1 MRTAE
6 NVSTELDAL
15 TGLCNIEGFRK
26 KASAELRDSAKRSR
40 GQVLVFFDLD
50 DFKIFNRSYGYTR
63 GNELLQFIADTL
75 RQKFPDSLIARL
87 ADDHFAVLTYDED
100 LYRRIRGVYAMVRG
114 YENANN
120 EIKAG
125 IYNPLPEEEPLQA
138 CDKAR
143 IACDAIKKTYGRI
156 YQRYEESLTRNIFN
170 KRYILDH
177 LDQAIQEEWLRVYYQ
192 PIIRIATGQLC
203 EAEALCRWQDP
214 SYGLIPPS
222 QFISILEDAQLI
234 WKLDEFVIEHAC
246 RDMAGL
252 KESGSQFVP
261 VSVNLSRRDFDPAVC
276 DIFSYTE
283 SVLSKYHLSRSD
295 IDVEITESALTS
307 MESVLKSGLSDFRQA
322 GYQLWMDDFGSGY
335 SSLNVL
341 KEYDFDTIKIDLRFL
356 QGTEQGAS
364 GEKART
370 ILSSIIRMAKELSI
384 QTVCEGVETKAQLE
398 VLSAYGCEKAQGYF
412 FARPVPLA
420 ELLAMHMDFESRDD
434 RRYADE
440 IGRVNILG
448 MREDTGSSAK
458 VMGSLPMAVLEYRD
472 GYARPISANHGFQEF
487 LQSIHMDSLGQFE
500 TRINSG
506 SALGEK
512 FAHTAS
518 LCLETGQP
526 AAMDFIEHGDYCS
539 ARMDRIAVNS
549 ESSAFT
555 VLLTVDD
562 TSRTAGMQSLTA
574 RDAALRSLYSIYSFV
589 VLYDPLQNTYHTL
602 YRSSSIFT
610 ADHDSPKL
618 TESLERFAS
627 ARILPE
633 EQERFLNFYSVKEMV
648 RRIKAQ
654 DTSYRTGWFQTLG
667 EDGGYHWAIYL
678 QLPMEYE
685 GGSYVISAS
694 RSIVD
699 PAATQQAEEAELLRR
714 FSMSGMR
721 EVKSTPAPAASDLI
735 SDSSLMAELLNTL
748 HAGVFWKDE
757 KRRFLGA
764 NQYFLDYYGL
774 SRAQLL
780 GRNDED
786 MGWHVDPGPFQDDEL
801 EVLSKGRR
809 ISGVIGTCIRSGEVR
824 RIKTYKSPIYQDGK
838 IRGLIGYFIDIT
850 ETTEAGGHIDSLTGC
865 QDLEGFRASAQ
876 EYEDARSRIGQD
888 YACIKVDLDEF
899 HRFNEEYG
907 IEGGDEL
914 LRRSAAAIRGAAGAD
929 SVVARIDND
938 EFVILH
944 QIHGDDLQKLMRHIG
959 TAIAGIHEIHGK
971 PCRVSASLESVTASK
986 LNKEDLQNLL
996 SGMPL
1001 SADAPINSN

>member
-1 MRTAE
+1 MSTTE
-6 NVSTELDAL
+6 TVSTGIDAL
-15 TGLCNIEGFRK
+15 TGLCNIEGFRREANAALK
-26 KASAELRDSAKRSR
+26 DSAVRNR
-40 GQVLVFFDLD
+40 GLVLVFLDLD

-63 GNELLQFIADTL
+63 GNEFLQFIADTL
-75 RQKFPDSLIARL
+75 RQKFPGALIARL
-87 ADDHFAVLTYDED
+87 ADDHFAVLTFDED
-100 LYRRIRGVYAMVRG
+100 LYRRIRGVNAMVRG
-114 YENANN
+114 YENANT

-177 LDQAIQEEWLRVYYQ
+177 LDQAIREEWLRVYYQ

-222 QFISILEDAQLI
+222 QFISVLEDAQLI

-246 RDMAGL
+246 KDMAGL
-252 KESGSQFVP
+252 REAGRQFVP
-261 VSVNLSRRDFDPAVC
+261 VSVNLSRRDFDPAIC
-276 DIFSYTE
+276 DIFSYAE
-283 SVLSKYHLSRSD
+283 SVLSRYHLSRGDMD
-295 IDVEITESALTS
+295 IEITESALNS
-307 MESVLKSGLSDFRQA
+307 MESVLRSGLADFRRA

-341 KEYDFDTIKIDLRFL
+341 KDYDFDTLKIDLRFL
-356 QGTEQGAS
+356 QGAEQDES

-398 VLSAYGCEKAQGYF
+398 LLSAFGCEKAQGYF

-448 MREDTGSSAK
+448 LREDSSTK
-458 VMGSLPMAVLEYRD
+458 IMGSLPMAVLEYRD
-472 GYARPISANHGFQEF
+472 GYARPISANHGFLEF
-487 LQSIHMDSLGQFE
+487 LQSIHIDSLGQFE
-500 TRINSG
+500 TRMNSG

-526 AAMDFIEHGDYCS
+526 AGMDFIEHGDYCS

-589 VLYDPLQNTYHTL
+589 VLYDPLQDTYRTL
-602 YRSSSIFT
+602 YRSSSVFT

-618 TESLERFAS
+618 SESLERFAS

-633 EQERFLNFYSVKEMV
+633 EQQRFLEFYKVDRMV
-648 RRIKAQ
+648 RRIRAN
-654 DTSYRTGWFQTLG
+654 DSSYRTSWFRTLG

-678 QLPMEYE
+678 QLPMNYE
-685 GGSYVISAS
+685 GGSYIVSAS
-694 RSIVD
+694 RTFID
-699 PAATQQAEEAELLRR
+699 PSSPQRSEEADLLRKLGE
-714 FSMSGMR
+714 SGILKAM
-721 EVKSTPAPAASDLI
+721 KGSAAPSAAADAI
-735 SDSSLMAELLNTL
+735 SDSGLLNELLNTL

-757 KRRFLGA
+757 KRRYLGA
-764 NQYFLDYYGL
+764 NQYFLDYFGL
-774 SRAQLL
+774 SLAQLL
-780 GRNDED
+780 GQNDEE
-786 MGWHVDPGPFQDDEL
+786 MGWHVNPEPFQDDEL
-801 EVLSKGRR
+801 EVLRSGRR
-809 ISGVIGTCIRSGEVR
+809 ISGVIGTCIRKGEAR
-824 RIKTYKSPIYQDGK
+824 RIKTYKSPIYQDGR
-838 IRGLIGYFIDIT
+838 IRGLVGYFIDIT
-850 ETTEAGGHIDSLTGC
+850 EATEAGTHVDSLTGAL
-865 QDLEGFRASAQ
+865 DLEGFCASCR
-876 EYEDARSRIGQD
+876 EYEDARQRMNQD
-888 YACIKVDLDEF
+888 YACIKVDMDEF

-914 LRRSAAAIRGAAGAD
+914 LCQAAAAIRNAAGTD
-929 SVVARIDND
+929 SVVARIGND

-944 QIHGDDLQKLMRHIG
+944 QIHGDDLQKLIRHIG

-971 PCRVSASLESVTASK
+971 PCRVSASLESVIASRLTEK
-986 LNKEDLQNLL
+986 DLQDLL
-996 SGMPL
+996 SGRPL
-1001 SADAPINSN
+1001 SAEAVRNGS